1 MEDSASGHL
10 PHAGISAIFG
20 LLEMLDD
27 LGDDEDIYKLGQSLN
42 YELDD
47 ILPVIEA
54 AELLGFV
61 IIKEGDIAMTPLG
74 KELVEKDVDG
84 RKAVLCERLKE
95 HPVFKEIIVGIR
107 SRRDHQLSRHFLLE
121 MFEAHFSPEESERQL
136 QTAIDWGRYAELIG
150 YNAETEEMY
159 LDESQE

>member
-1 MEDSASGHL
+1 MEYSASGHL

-27 LGDDEDIYKLGQSLN
+27 LGDEEDVYKLGQSLN

-47 ILPVIEA
+47 MLPVLEA

-61 IIKEGDIAMTPLG
+61 RIKEGDIAMTNQG
-74 KELVEKDVDG
+74 KKLVEEDVDG
-84 RKAVLCERLKE
+84 RKEMLCGRLKA
-95 HPVFKEIIVGIR
+95 HPVFKEIMAAIR
-107 SRRDHQLSRHFLLE
+107 SDRDHHISRNSLLE
-121 MFEAHFSPEESERQL
+121 MFEAQFSPEESERQL
-136 QTAIDWGRYAELIG
+136 RTAIDWGRYAELIG

>member
-1 MEDSASGHL
+1 MEHSASGHL
-10 PHAGISAIFG
+10 PHTGISAIFG

-27 LGDDEDIYKLGQSLN
+27 LGDEEDVYKLGQSLN

-47 ILPVIEA
+47 MLPVLEA

-61 IIKEGDIAMTPLG
+61 RIIEGDIAMTFQG
-74 KELVEKDVDG
+74 KKLVEEDVDG
-84 RKAVLCERLKE
+84 RKEMLRGRLKE
-95 HPVFKEIIVGIR
+95 HPVFKEIMAAIR
-107 SRRDHQLSRHFLLE
+107 SDRDHHISRNSLLE
-121 MFEAHFSPEESERQL
+121 MFEAQFSPEESERQL
-136 QTAIDWGRYAELIG
+136 RTAIDWGRYAELIG